1 MSPALTADAPQ
12 VGTDVVTRGE
22 PPQRGA
28 RLRQRIRRGE
38 HAARQWQE
46 RGSCRTSDPGLFFG
60 PENESD
66 SRRKRRVAAAKA
78 VCLGCP
84 VLGLC
89 RAYAVENGER
99 YGVWGGMS
107 EYERMPEA
115 ARIRSYQR
123 RAASEHTSVL
133 QMQTAMPHHALDR

>member
-1 MSPALTADAPQ
+1 MSPALTAEAPQ
-12 VGTDVVTRGE
+12 VGMDLATRGG

-38 HAARQWQE
+38 GSARQWQE
-46 RGSCRTSDPGLFFG
+46 RGACRSADPGLFFG

-66 SRRKRRVAAAKA
+66 SRRKRRVAEAKA
-78 VCLGCP
+78 VCLSCP

-115 ARIRSYQR
+115 ARVRSYQR
-123 RAASEHTSVL
+123 RANAEHARLL
-133 QMQTAMPHHALDR
+133 QLQGALQRTA